1 MSFVCANVYFEP
13 CEACHFQAAASA
25 TKALCIETFPS
36 PRVILHLEKKNG
48 EGEKKNCIQKGM
60 HFSLETVKLFPQFWQ
75 NLGT

>member
-48 EGEKKNCIQKGM
+48 EGEKKTAFK
-60 HFSLETVKLFPQFWQ
+60 KA
-75 NLGT
+75 